1 MLVTGLLSINMWV
14 KLGLWLSALKTVSPL
29 ISCST
34 CYISVCVSLIPLM
47 PLGLGLPGQAGLGKW
62 CPYIGAQIQVE
73 GSREQWL
80 ENVELAGGHL
90 SSGARHKHVCMCTH
104 THHLLRAHIVVH
116 SPHLH
121 PHLQTEM
128 PKHIWTHVHMQTNT
142 LGPQNMHVLIL
153 KQHTYTLINVHTNT
167 PALTLP
173 FTQMCMRLH
182 TTEITHMVSVLHQWT
197 SVSSECVAS

>member
-1 MLVTGLLSINMWV
+1 
-14 KLGLWLSALKTVSPL
+14 
-29 ISCST
+29 
-34 CYISVCVSLIPLM
+34 
-47 PLGLGLPGQAGLGKW
+47 
-62 CPYIGAQIQVE
+62 
-73 GSREQWL
+73 
-80 ENVELAGGHL
+80 
-90 SSGARHKHVCMCTH
+90 
-104 THHLLRAHIVVH
+104 
-116 SPHLH
+116 
-121 PHLQTEM
+121 
-128 PKHIWTHVHMQTNT
+128 MQTNT